1 MSLVGVLGSGLRKAL
16 EDACVRGRVESEGA
30 CQAALGSLGVA
41 DERVPGHLSDGDRG
55 LRRGL
60 RAKSRQLGDAGGS
73 IELLVAE
80 CAFAQ
85 WHRLLFA
92 RFLAEN
98 NLLMHPQFRAPV
110 TLAECE
116 ELAAE
121 FGEPDGWSVAGRFAA
136 EILPGIFRLDDPCVR
151 LRLAPEGRL
160 ALEEIVAGLPAEV
173 FVADDALGWVYQ
185 YWQRDKKDEVNA
197 SERKIGGAD
206 LGPVT
211 QLFTENYMVRFLL
224 ENSLGAWWAARH
236 PDSPLVKDW
245 EFLRFDDDGN
255 PAAGSFDGWPD
266 TVGEVTVMDPCCGS
280 GHFLVEAFSMLW
292 QMRAEEEGL
301 GPVGAQDAVLR
312 DNLFGLEL
320 DPRCVQIAMFAVAL
334 SAWKAGGGWRELPT
348 PNIACSGIPVKA
360 PVEDWKALARGDER
374 LENALVRLHILFRDA
389 DTLGSLIDPKRAVEI
404 TDPTGLQNSFEDVDW
419 DDIQPLLNQALTREA
434 DDPATA
440 VLGADAAGI
449 ARAADYLSRHYTLVC
464 TNPPFLGSA
473 RRRVGFNEFVAST
486 YPFSKADLAT
496 VFIER
501 GLSLVKHAGSVALV
515 TPQNWLFL
523 RSYKEVRQRVL
534 GSESLNVVAGLGP
547 GAFDAISGEVV
558 QAVLTIIS
566 RRVARERYVALLDV
580 RHWASPDS
588 KAAALSNSDVESVS
602 QRRIAENPDQRI
614 TLHVPSDFP
623 LLEAF
628 ADSYWGIGTGDG
640 ERFQRNFWEVVPT
653 SDWELMQGTFAGS
666 GLFRGRSAMLFW
678 ERGAGALHELAEV
691 LRHRLKN
698 IHTRGHEAWGK
709 SGIAINQTG
718 NLDAALYGGQIFQNG
733 VAAIIPHDESL
744 LPAVWAFCESDEY
757 SSEVRKVDSKIAVTN
772 KTLLKVP
779 FDVERWR
786 RVAEERFPD
795 GLPELW
801 SDDPTQWLFEGRP
814 EVATEPLQVAVG
826 RLLGYRW
833 PEQAESDELDGLAD
847 DDGIVCLPSVL
858 GERSAADRLQEVLA
872 RAFGGTWSPA
882 RTGELLER
890 SGSKKKDLGSW
901 LRDDFFKQHCQVF
914 QNRPFIWHVWD
925 GHKDGFS
932 ALVNYHR
939 LDRVNL
945 ERLTYTYLGDWIERQ
960 TAGVRDDVAGAEERL
975 AAAQQL
981 QRKLELILEGEP
993 PYDIYVRWKSL
1004 AEQPLGWD
1012 PDLNDG
1018 VRLNVR
1024 PFVEAG
1030 VLRSKF
1036 NVHWRKDRGKNPD
1049 GSERHNDLHYT
1060 RTQKHQAQTGAGS

>member
-1 MSLVGVLGSGLRKAL
+1 MGVLGSGLRKAL
-16 EDACVRGRVESEGA
+16 EDACVRGRVESERA

-41 DERVPGHLSDGDRG
+41 DERVPAHLGDEDRV

-80 CAFAQ
+80 CAFEQ

-98 NLLMHPQFRAPV
+98 GLLMHPQFRAPV

-160 ALEEIVAGLPAEV
+160 ALEEIVAGLPAEM

-224 ENSLGAWWAARH
+224 ENSLGAWWAARR
-236 PDSPLVKDW
+236 PGSPLLKDW

-255 PAAGSFDGWPD
+255 PAAGSFEGWPD
-266 TVGEVTVMDPCCGS
+266 TVSEVTVMDPCCGS

-292 QMRAEEEGL
+292 QMRAEEEAL
-301 GPVGAQDAVLR
+301 DPVGAQDAVLR

-334 SAWKAGGGWRELPT
+334 SAWKAGGGWRHLPT
-348 PNIACSGIPVKA
+348 PHIACSGIPVKA

-404 TDPTGLQNSFEDVDW
+404 SDSTGLQNSFEDVDW
-419 DDIQPLLNQALTREA
+419 DDIQPLLDKALTHEA

-449 ARAADYLSRHYTLVC
+449 ARAADYLSGQYTLIA
-464 TNPPFLGSA
+464 TNVPYLGRTHQGPTLADFLE
-473 RRRVGFNEFVAST
+473 RR
-486 YPFSKADLAT
+486 YPTACSDLAT
-496 VFIER
+496 SF
-501 GLSLVKHAGSVALV
+501 LVRMQGF
-515 TPQNWLFL
+515 TPPGRTSAVVCQDTYLFL
-523 RSYKEVRQRVL
+523 KSYAKLRKQMLSDLAWSFIVDL
-534 GSESLNVVAGLGP
+534 GA
-547 GAFDAISGEVV
+547 GAFSEISGEVV
-558 QAVLTIIS
+558 RATLIVQSQPLSRVQQRPIAAMNLANLKLSQKIEGLKSAALLMLDQEDQRNNPDSRITFSRPSAGQPLGDFARSYQGLSPADSSRFVRQHWELAGHSGGSVRMQSRTADTSIYSGRNLLLLFDVPSKGDLRRVGTLRGEGIWGRRGVSVTII
-566 RRVARERYVALLDV
+566 
-580 RHWASPDS
+580 
-588 KAAALSNSDVESVS
+588 
-602 QRRIAENPDQRI
+602 
-614 TLHVPSDFP
+614 
-623 LLEAF
+623 
-628 ADSYWGIGTGDG
+628 GD
-640 ERFQRNFWEVVPT
+640 
-653 SDWELMQGTFAGS
+653 
-666 GLFRGRSAMLFW
+666 
-678 ERGAGALHELAEV
+678 
-691 LRHRLKN
+691 
-698 IHTRGHEAWGK
+698 
-709 SGIAINQTG
+709 
-718 NLDAALYGGQIFQNG
+718 
-733 VAAIIPHDESL
+733 
-744 LPAVWAFCESDEY
+744 LPATLWLGEPFDANTNSIVPDDPSLIPALWAYCQSGEFTAQ
-757 SSEVRKVDSKIAVTN
+757 VRRLDRKLAVT
-772 KTLLKVP
+772 TSVLEQIP

-786 RVAEERFPD
+786 RVAAERFPD
-795 GLPELW
+795 GLPEPW

-814 EVATEPLQVAVG
+814 EVATEPMHVAVG

-833 PEQAESDELDGLAD
+833 PEQAESDDLDELSD

-882 RTGELLER
+882 RTRELLER
-890 SGSKKKDLGSW
+890 SGSKKKDLASW

-914 QNRPFIWHVWD
+914 QNRPFIWHIWD
-925 GHKDGFS
+925 GHKEGFS

-945 ERLTYTYLGDWIERQ
+945 ERLTYSYLGDWIERQ
-960 TAGVRDDVAGAEERL
+960 TAGVREDVAGAEERL
-975 AAAQQL
+975 AAAQGL
-981 QRKLELILEGEP
+981 QRQLELILEGEP

-1060 RTQKHQAQTGAGS
+1060 RTQKHQAQTGASS

>member
-1 MSLVGVLGSGLRKAL
+1 MGVLSSGLRKAL
-16 EDACVRGRVESEGA
+16 EDACVRGRVESERA

-41 DERVPGHLSDGDRG
+41 DERVPGHLGDGDRV

-73 IELLVAE
+73 VELLVAE

-98 NLLMHPQFRAPV
+98 GLLMHPQFRAPV

-236 PDSPLVKDW
+236 PSSPLLKEW
-245 EFLRFDDDGN
+245 EFLRFDDDSN
-255 PAAGSFDGWPD
+255 PAAGSFEGWPD
-266 TVGEVTVMDPCCGS
+266 TVSEVTVMDPCCGS

-301 GPVGAQDAVLR
+301 DPVGAQDAVLR

-348 PNIACSGIPVKA
+348 PHVACSGIPVKA
-360 PVEDWKALARGDER
+360 PVEDWTALARGDER

-404 TDPTGLQNSFEDVDW
+404 TDPTGLESSFEDVDW
-419 DDIQPLLNQALTREA
+419 DDIQPLLDKALTREA

-449 ARAADYLSRHYTLVC
+449 ARAADYLSRHYTLIA
-464 TNPPFLGSA
+464 TNPPYLKRANQGQVLARYCDVHHAEARQELALAVIDRLVTSCSGQVAVVLPHGWLFMSWYQKLRVRWLRDLRWDLVARLGTGAFRSISGDVVNVA
-473 RRRVGFNEFVAST
+473 LMLFSPSRPPAST
-486 YPFSKADLAT
+486 ATIDIDEVAGVDAKAA
-496 VFIER
+496 
-501 GLSLVKHAGSVALV
+501 S
-515 TPQNWLFL
+515 L
-523 RSYKEVRQRVL
+523 RSY
-534 GSESLNVVAGLGP
+534 
-547 GAFDAISGEVV
+547 
-558 QAVLTIIS
+558 AV
-566 RRVARERYVALLDV
+566 ERLPQNDQT
-580 RHWASPDS
+580 RNPDS
-588 KAAALSNSDVESVS
+588 KFLFDARVDVPLLSRHASGFAGVCTGDYPRFGRVFWELP
-602 QRRIAENPDQRI
+602 RIAAGWSRQQSTVRSTVAYGGRE
-614 TLHVPSDFP
+614 HVLLWEGGSGALVDFVRAR
-623 LLEAF
+623 LGEGKEGA
-628 ADSYWGIGTGDG
+628 WIRGTD
-640 ERFQRNFWEVVPT
+640 
-653 SDWELMQGTFAGS
+653 FAG
-666 GLFRGRSAMLFW
+666 RR
-678 ERGAGALHELAEV
+678 
-691 LRHRLKN
+691 
-698 IHTRGHEAWGK
+698 
-709 SGIAINQTG
+709 
-718 NLDAALYGGQIFQNG
+718 G
-733 VAAIIPHDESL
+733 VAVSSMSELPVSLYDGDLYDNNTAVILPDSEDL
-744 LPAVWAFCESDEY
+744 LPAVWAFAESGELG
-757 SSEVRKVDSKIAVTN
+757 SEVRKIDSSIKVTN
-772 KTLLKVP
+772 ATFVKVP

-795 GLPELW
+795 GLPEPW

-814 EVATEPLQVAVG
+814 EVATESLQVAVG
-826 RLLGYRW
+826 RLLGYSW
-833 PEQAESDELDGLAD
+833 PEQAESDDLHELAD
-847 DDGIVCLPSVL
+847 DDGIVCFPSVL
-858 GERSAADRLQEVLA
+858 GESTAADRLQEVLA

-882 RTGELLER
+882 RTGELLEG
-890 SGSKKKDLGSW
+890 SGSKKKDLASW

-925 GHKDGFS
+925 GRKDGFS

-939 LDRVNL
+939 LDRANL

-975 AAAQQL
+975 AAAEQL
-981 QRKLELILEGEP
+981 QRRLELILEGEP

-1004 AEQPLGWD
+1004 AEQPVGWD

-1036 NVHWRKDRGKNPD
+1036 NVHWKKDRGKNPD